1 MINLNKGQKDI
12 LDDEI
17 RIISPTEVQPAKP
30 SGDGRKPRFPWWG
43 WMIVALSAALI
54 TVLFFSMPSAEPSQ
68 DAEIGEAEITEIPEP
83 SVVVDTIV
91 NQQDTIKHYTAIT
104 DTIVGGRKLTILKP
118 ENAQASLA
126 IGDSILDVDG
136 PVLVAQA
143 ADVRRDNKQIVG
155 AFVIEG
161 EMKSRGKAKSGFCA
175 IIGNEITIGIAETTP
190 LLEKATEENGY
201 FFRQYPLLYEGEIIE
216 NKPKNLSQRKA
227 LAMLNDEVV
236 VVLSHDR
243 LSFHDF
249 SQVLSDLGVKNAI
262 YLIGSS
268 AYLKAKL
275 EDGRIYEFGKRETNI
290 YPNTNYIV
298 WQ

>member
-1 MINLNKGQKDI
+1 MINLNKGSKDI

-17 RIISPTEVQPAKP
+17 RIISPTETQPDKP

-43 WMIVALSAALI
+43 WLIAVLAVALVA
-54 TVLFFSMPSAEPSQ
+54 VLLFTMPSAEQSQ
-68 DAEIGEAEITEIPEP
+68 DAEIGEAKIIELPET
-83 SVVVDTIV
+83 SIAVDTVV
-91 NQQDTIKHYTAIT
+91 NQQDTIKPYTAIA
-104 DTIVGGRKLTILKP
+104 DTIIGGRKLTILKP
-118 ENAQASLA
+118 ENAQASLV

-155 AFVIEG
+155 AYVIDG

-175 IIGNEITIGIAETTP
+175 IIDNEITIGIAETTP

-216 NKPKNLSQRKA
+216 NKPKNFSQRKA
-227 LAMLNDEVV
+227 LALLNGDVV
-236 VVLSHDR
+236 VILSHDR

-249 SQVLSDLGVKNAI
+249 SQALADLGVKNAI

-275 EDGRIYEFGKRETNI
+275 EDGRVYEFGKRQTNI
-290 YPNTNYIV
+290 YPNTNYII